1 MKKKR
6 IILFFLIAFIL
17 FFFYFAV
24 IGRNPGRIAPR
35 YILDLFWIYRHPG
48 SHSFKG
54 ICLNILCFIPIGIM
68 VGLISDKYRI
78 LKVLIV
84 GLFVSL
90 VVEFSQLIWAKGV
103 FDVDDLFNNS
113 LGAAVGGLAV
123 VLALKLWNKQ

>member
-1 MKKKR
+1 
-6 IILFFLIAFIL
+6 
-17 FFFYFAV
+17 
-24 IGRNPGRIAPR
+24 
-35 YILDLFWIYRHPG
+35 
-48 SHSFKG
+48 
-54 ICLNILCFIPIGIM
+54 M